1 MNKKMIAGLW
11 AVALSLAGNAVAH
24 ESEAMKTVGR
34 AIEAMGGYKLANI
47 RAVMLKGQGRHFEP
61 QQSLVPDG
69 DAVLSGASA
78 FVTSIDLVG
87 GRARTEWERN
97 LTTPVARVYK
107 YSEVITP
114 EAGLVN
120 GIDSSGRTKQ
130 SRDSNP
136 PQHTMS
142 GQRLAVMLRE
152 LQRSSPQLLIA
163 MRADPH
169 SLKMLADEL
178 VAGKRLTAV
187 EYKTGTDRFVVM
199 FDQASGLPARI
210 RTIDTDQ
217 AWGDINFDLILSDWR
232 DVGGAKF
239 SFHQIYTAN
248 DRIILHQTLDDV
260 VLNPALAKDLFD
272 IPAAMR
278 AGAQPPSLHD
288 VEYQWIFRRI
298 LAGGLLDTNELGFD
312 PRMGGLRLEEIV
324 PGVHHVV
331 GGNPNN
337 LVVEMKD
344 HVVVFDAPNNETH
357 TAASLAVIK
366 AKFPH
371 KPVKALVLTHH
382 HMDHANGARGYGA
395 AGATIYAGAGNGAY
409 LRRMMTAPH
418 NVRKDALS
426 KRPRAVNVVEVADKR
441 VLSDGQR
448 TIELYRI
455 ANGHAEGM
463 LIGFIPEAKLGYV
476 TDLWAPG
483 RDTEFG
489 TARQRALVDAVEK
502 AGIRPERFAGGHG
515 AVASYADFA
524 AKVRGAK

>member
-1 MNKKMIAGLW
+1 MQIKIIAALW
-11 AVALSLAGNAVAH
+11 AVCVSLAGNVFADDSA
-24 ESEAMKTVGR
+24 AMKTVGR

-47 RAVMLKGQGRHFEP
+47 RAITLKGQGRHFEP
-61 QQSLVPDG
+61 QQSLRPDG
-69 DAVLSGASA
+69 DAVPSGASS
-78 FVTSIDLVG
+78 FVTTIDLVG
-87 GRARTEWERN
+87 GRARSEWVRD
-97 LTTPVARVYK
+97 LTTPVSRVYK
-107 YSEVITP
+107 YSEVITS
-114 EAGLVN
+114 EAGYVN

-142 GQRLAVMLRE
+142 GQRIAVALRE

-169 SLKMLADEL
+169 SLKLL
-178 VAGKRLTAV
+178 PVAFAGGKRLNAV
-187 EYKTGTDRFVVM
+187 EYDTEAARFIVM
-199 FDQASGLPARI
+199 FDEASGLPARI
-210 RTIDTDQ
+210 RTVDTDQ

-232 DVGGAKF
+232 EVGGAKF
-239 SFHQIYTAN
+239 AFQQLYTAN
-248 DRIILHQTLDDV
+248 DRVILQQALDEV
-260 VLNPALAKDLFD
+260 VLNPPLAKDLFE

-278 AGAQPPSLHD
+278 SGAQPPMRHD
-288 VEYQWIFRRI
+288 VEFQWIFRRT

-312 PRMGGLRLEEIV
+312 PRMGGLRVEEIV
-324 PGVHHVV
+324 PGVQHVV

-357 TAASLAVIK
+357 TAATLAVVK
-366 AKFPH
+366 AKFPN
-371 KPVKALVLTHH
+371 KPVRALVLTHH
-382 HMDHANGARGYGA
+382 HMDHANGARGFGA
-395 AGATIYAGAGNGAY
+395 AGAKIYVGAGNGAY
-409 LRRMMTAPH
+409 LRNMMTSPH
-418 NVRKDALS
+418 NVRKDSLA
-426 KRPRAVNVVEVADKR
+426 KKPRSVEVIEVADKT
-441 VLSDGQR
+441 VLGDGTR
-448 TIELYRI
+448 SIELYRI

-463 LIGFIPEAKLGYV
+463 LIAYLPDVKLGYV

-515 AVASYADFA
+515 SVASYPEFA
-524 AKVRGAK
+524 AKVKGAK